1 MVLLSP
7 QYDIGLLVVDVDLQE
22 LFEKSLQSFY
32 VSYLVDFIIG

>member
-1 MVLLSP
+1 MVLLAP

-32 VSYLVDFIIG
+32 VSYRLDFIIG